1 MAHDKKR
8 TAESKITTLTIRTVR
23 NNRRTEQ
30 HFTDRSFSKL
40 ITKGL

>member
-8 TAESKITTLTIRTVR
+8 TAESKITTLSIRTVR

-30 HFTDRSFSKL
+30 NFTNREFDRL
-40 ITKGL
+40 IRKGL

>member
-8 TAESKITTLTIRTVR
+8 SAESKIVTLSIRTVR

-30 HFTDRSFSKL
+30 HFTNRAFNRL
-40 ITKGL
+40 INNGI